1 MMKYEELC
9 KYYEKIEKTTKRKEM
24 TMYLVSL
31 FKNADPDEIEK
42 IVYLTQG
49 KLHPDWMGLPEIG
62 IAEKLAIKAI
72 SSATGISE
80 EIINEKYSKTGDLGL
95 VAEELMHQKQQMTL
109 FYEPLTVLKVY
120 ETLDRIANATGEGA
134 TSFRV
139 RTLSGLLSNATPL
152 EAKYIIRTVTGK
164 LRLGIA
170 EMTILDA
177 LAIMSG
183 SQSMR
188 ELIERAYNITSD
200 LGYVAKILKKEGI
213 AGLEKLHV
221 AVGRPIRMML
231 AQRAVTSE
239 EILERMGG
247 PGWSEYKLDGER
259 FQCHKSGNNVVIYSR
274 RLENITSMYPD
285 AAELIK
291 KYVKANDA
299 VVEGEA
305 VPINP
310 NTGEIL
316 PFQELMHRRRKYDI
330 EIMMQK
336 IPVSI
341 FLFDCLYYDGNDL
354 TNSPFIVRSQKLRE
368 LVEQNERISPVPYLL
383 TNDPT
388 HLDDFFHESL
398 GLGNEGLVIKAI
410 RTDSIYRAGAR
421 SWLWIKLK
429 ESYRSKMVEPVDLV
443 VVGAFYGKGRRSGSY
458 GALLVAV
465 YNPANDSFETICKV
479 GSGFTDEDLD
489 KLPSMFE
496 KYKVDKKPENV
507 ISKMEADVWFEP
519 KIVIEVIGD
528 EITLS
533 PVHTCAFGKIEKN
546 VGLAIRFPRFT
557 GRWRFDKSPKEV
569 TTTDEI
575 IEIYKL
581 QLKKIA

>member
-1 MMKYEELC
+1 MKYEELC

-383 TNDPT
+383 TNDPA

-465 YNPANDSFETICKV
+465 YNPANDCFETICKV

>member
-1 MMKYEELC
+1 MKYEELC

-213 AGLEKLHV
+213 AGLE
-221 AVGRPIRMML
+221 
-231 AQRAVTSE
+231 
-239 EILERMGG
+239 
-247 PGWSEYKLDGER
+247 
-259 FQCHKSGNNVVIYSR
+259 
-274 RLENITSMYPD
+274 
-285 AAELIK
+285 
-291 KYVKANDA
+291 
-299 VVEGEA
+299 
-305 VPINP
+305 
-310 NTGEIL
+310 
-316 PFQELMHRRRKYDI
+316 
-330 EIMMQK
+330 
-336 IPVSI
+336 
-341 FLFDCLYYDGNDL
+341 
-354 TNSPFIVRSQKLRE
+354 
-368 LVEQNERISPVPYLL
+368 
-383 TNDPT
+383 
-388 HLDDFFHESL
+388 
-398 GLGNEGLVIKAI
+398 
-410 RTDSIYRAGAR
+410 
-421 SWLWIKLK
+421 
-429 ESYRSKMVEPVDLV
+429 
-443 VVGAFYGKGRRSGSY
+443 
-458 GALLVAV
+458 
-465 YNPANDSFETICKV
+465 
-479 GSGFTDEDLD
+479 
-489 KLPSMFE
+489 
-496 KYKVDKKPENV
+496 
-507 ISKMEADVWFEP
+507 
-519 KIVIEVIGD
+519 
-528 EITLS
+528 
-533 PVHTCAFGKIEKN
+533 
-546 VGLAIRFPRFT
+546 
-557 GRWRFDKSPKEV
+557 
-569 TTTDEI
+569 
-575 IEIYKL
+575 
-581 QLKKIA
+581 

>member
-1 MMKYEELC
+1 MKYEELC

>member
-1 MMKYEELC
+1 
-9 KYYEKIEKTTKRKEM
+9 
-24 TMYLVSL
+24 
-31 FKNADPDEIEK
+31 
-42 IVYLTQG
+42 
-49 KLHPDWMGLPEIG
+49 
-62 IAEKLAIKAI
+62 
-72 SSATGISE
+72 
-80 EIINEKYSKTGDLGL
+80 
-95 VAEELMHQKQQMTL
+95 
-109 FYEPLTVLKVY
+109 
-120 ETLDRIANATGEGA
+120 
-134 TSFRV
+134 
-139 RTLSGLLSNATPL
+139 
-152 EAKYIIRTVTGK
+152 
-164 LRLGIA
+164 
-170 EMTILDA
+170 
-177 LAIMSG
+177 
-183 SQSMR
+183 
-188 ELIERAYNITSD
+188 
-200 LGYVAKILKKEGI
+200 
-213 AGLEKLHV
+213 
-221 AVGRPIRMML
+221 
-231 AQRAVTSE
+231 
-239 EILERMGG
+239 
-247 PGWSEYKLDGER
+247 
-259 FQCHKSGNNVVIYSR
+259 
-274 RLENITSMYPD
+274 
-285 AAELIK
+285 
-291 KYVKANDA
+291 
-299 VVEGEA
+299 
-305 VPINP
+305 
-310 NTGEIL
+310 
-316 PFQELMHRRRKYDI
+316 MHRRRKYDI